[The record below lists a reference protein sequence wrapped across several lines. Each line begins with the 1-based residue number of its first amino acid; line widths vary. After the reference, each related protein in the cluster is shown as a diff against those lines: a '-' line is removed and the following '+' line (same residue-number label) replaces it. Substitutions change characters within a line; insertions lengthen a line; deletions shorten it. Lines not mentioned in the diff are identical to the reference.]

1 METGLAGD
9 KRAVRDKEMSPALEL
24 WPCCSEGCPDRAVW
38 HQVWLID
45 TGGVTASGRSHPLLT
60 ASFRS
65 WARLSFNTLQMSL
78 SWGPPRVWYWGV
90 AVSWCL
96 C

>member
-24 WPCCSEGCPDRAVW
+24 WPCRSEGCLDRAVW

-45 TGGVTASGRSHPLLT
+45 AGGSLPVAGHILL
-60 ASFRS
+60 
-65 WARLSFNTLQMSL
+65 
-78 SWGPPRVWYWGV
+78 
-90 AVSWCL
+90 
-96 C
+96 